1 MAGLNRVMLIGRLCR
16 DPEMKYTQ
24 QGTAICNMTIATSEN
39 WTDKNTGE
47 KQEKT
52 EWSRCVSFG
61 KQAEVLGKYLVKGS
75 QVYIEGKL
83 QNRQYEKDGQTHYAT
98 EIVVKEFTFLGVGQ
112 QSNGGSQQ
120 PGRGN
125 KPAPGTQ
132 TGQHSQSRTQQQNNQ
147 SNGYD
152 DGPGS
157 EIPF

>member
-1 MAGLNRVMLIGRLCR
+1 MAGLNRVMLIGRLVR
-16 DPEMKYTQ
+16 DPEMKYTK

-75 QVYIEGKL
+75 QIYIEGKL
-83 QNRQYEKDGQTHYAT
+83 QTRQYDKDGQIHYAT
-98 EIVVKEFTFLGVGQ
+98 EIVVQDFTFLGAGQ
-112 QSNGGSQQ
+112 QSNGGGQQ

-125 KPAPGTQ
+125 KPAPGQ
-132 TGQHSQSRTQQQNNQ
+132 QSQVRQPQQNNQ
-147 SNGYD
+147 NNGYD
-152 DGPGS
+152 DVLDDL
-157 EIPF
+157 PF

>member
-1 MAGLNRVMLIGRLCR
+1 MAGLNRVMLIGRLGR

-52 EWSRCVSFG
+52 EWHRCVSFG

-75 QVYIEGKL
+75 QVYVEGKL
-83 QNRQYEKDGQTHYAT
+83 QTRQYEKDGQTHYAT
-98 EIVVKEFTFLGVGQ
+98 EIVVQEFTFLGGGQ
-112 QSNGGSQQ
+112 QSNGGGQQ
-120 PGRGN
+120 QGRGN
-125 KPAPGTQ
+125 KPAPGQQ
-132 TGQHSQSRTQQQNNQ
+132 TGQHSQGRQQPQNNKKNEDF
-147 SNGYD
+147 SV
-152 DGPGS
+152 